1 MLQSAHTWI
10 TFFNRNVT
18 PQGQAAKQMTCPWSQ
33 REWSAES
40 SHKGEKKSEQTVTWT
55 GKHTHTRER
64 CTAIQSTGIASSTTE
79 MLWVNGK
86 SLFPKTQVLK
96 PVPNGVNG
104 WRPGSSF
111 WAPFFYCL
119 LLSEFAKVHWSPFEE
134 LMDRQVLTAPFK
146 APSQSGDG
154 AAGNTKPLIR
164 TSGLPFSQWWAEI
177 EGQASVYSAY

>member
-18 PQGQAAKQMTCPWSQ
+18 PQGQAAKQMALHSRWDQ
-33 REWSAES
+33 GHVEF

-134 LMDRQVLTAPFK
+134 LMDRRVLTAPFK